1 MNQEQFEQAIKNAER
16 LSQEL
21 VSSENDVL
29 KNDFSKGYNE
39 RKAYVK
45 GLDVGKAWVRFM
57 FRANRALIFQA
68 TSAAAAVAIAFI
80 VLFNY
85 NNRNKETIMANI
97 LPAEGV
103 VTVTL
108 PTGEIVALDQT
119 LPETTRLNGAAI
131 DVQNQKISYNKTLPN
146 DKPRADKSTQVVKEE
161 VSYHEL
167 KIPKGKSYSLELS
180 DGSTV
185 WVNAESSIRYPVTF
199 ASNERVVHVDG
210 EAFFDVVKDDSKLFV
225 VKTNDYSVRVLGTK
239 FNVKCYTDED
249 FVATTLVSGSVSIPT
264 SLGEEKVISPG
275 EQLRLNRNDRT
286 VTVSKV
292 DTEIYTSWINNTITL
307 RETPLHEIVSQLRRR
322 YDVQFVFEDSS
333 LRDETFTGVVPLN
346 ESLNTILSMFS
357 KVSSVDFRVEDGV
370 VFIGKNS

>member
-1 MNQEQFEQAIKNAER
+1 
-16 LSQEL
+16 
-21 VSSENDVL
+21 
-29 KNDFSKGYNE
+29 
-39 RKAYVK
+39 
-45 GLDVGKAWVRFM
+45 
-57 FRANRALIFQA
+57 
-68 TSAAAAVAIAFI
+68 
-80 VLFNY
+80 
-85 NNRNKETIMANI
+85 
-97 LPAEGV
+97 
-103 VTVTL
+103 
-108 PTGEIVALDQT
+108 
-119 LPETTRLNGAAI
+119 
-131 DVQNQKISYNKTLPN
+131 
-146 DKPRADKSTQVVKEE
+146 
-161 VSYHEL
+161 
-167 KIPKGKSYSLELS
+167 
-180 DGSTV
+180 
-185 WVNAESSIRYPVTF
+185 VNAESSIRYPVTF

-210 EAFFDVVKDDSKLFV
+210 EAFFDVVKDDSKPFV